1 MTKRYHIISNEE
13 RDPGLKVAEEISEYI
28 CNKGAI
34 CTYEGI
40 NRKSDVDLDKFADK
54 AVAPECIIVLGGDG
68 TIIQVAS
75 KAAQHDLPI
84 LGINLGTLGYLAEVE
99 RDNINP
105 AIDKILSGEYEI
117 EERMMLEA
125 GGITSLNDIVI
136 SRNGRLRVIEYELKV
151 NGKVLNHCLADGMIV
166 STPTGSTGYSLSS
179 GGPIVEPD
187 ASLILVTPICPHTLN
202 TRSIVLSPDD
212 TVEIG
217 VSGSKNAGPDEACVA
232 YDGIQLATLNAGE
245 SVIIKRSAAV
255 TKIVK
260 INKESF
266 LDVLSRKMNN

>member
-1 MTKRYHIISNEE
+1 MIKRYHIISNEE
-13 RDPGLKVAEEISEYI
+13 RDPGLKVATDICEYI
-28 CNKGAI
+28 CAKGAE
-34 CTYEGI
+34 CSTEGI
-40 NRKSDVDLDKFADK
+40 NRESDINLERFADK
-54 AVAPECIIVLGGDG
+54 SLECIIVLGGDG
-68 TIIQVAS
+68 TIIQVAG
-75 KAAQHDLPI
+75 KAAVYDLPI

-99 RDNINP
+99 RDNIRP
-105 AIDKILSGEYEI
+105 AIDKIINGEYEI

-125 GGITSLNDIVI
+125 DGITSLNDIVI

-217 VSGSKNAGPDEACVA
+217 VSGSKNSGPDEACVA
-232 YDGIQLATLNAGE
+232 YDGIQLATLNAGD
-245 SVIIKRSAAV
+245 SIKIVKSDAV

-266 LDVLSRKMNN
+266 LDVLARKMNN